1 MKDET
6 GKVIFDQEE
15 QAVVD
20 RIVQERLAR
29 AKTPEDYEH
38 LKDIEKELE
47 DFGWQGTA
55 AEKKEAIK
63 AYKQELKA
71 QQELEALEQQAKTTG
86 KDPELLQAIKTLEKK
101 IETLEGERNAH
112 KQTEAQKKQ
121 AEEAWNKQVTEF
133 QEAFTDV
140 NLEALEKNAK
150 FIDFIQGS
158 GWSLK
163 TAYEKYLKI
172 INEAEKEAF
181 VKAISKESRSTPSG
195 KGGGDHDGGSYGL
208 NADEKAFVDEH
219 NRKYPKMK
227 MTYKE
232 YSERKRS

>member
-6 GKVIFDQEE
+6 GKVTFDQDE

-20 RIVQERLAR
+20 KIVQERLAR
-29 AKTPEDYEH
+29 HKPEGYDD
-38 LKDIEKELE
+38 LKELEKEIE

-55 AEKKEAIK
+55 AEKKEAIRT
-63 AYKQELKA
+63 YKQELKA
-71 QQELEALEQQAKTTG
+71 QQELAALEQQAKTTG

-101 IETLEGERNAH
+101 IETMEGERTV
-112 KQTEAQKKQ
+112 QKQ
-121 AEEAWNKQVTEF
+121 AEDQRKATAENWNKQVAEF
-133 QEAFTDV
+133 QEAFSDV

-158 GWSLK
+158 GWTLK

-181 VKAISKESRSTPSG
+181 TKAISKESRSTPSG
-195 KGGGDHDGGSYGL
+195 KGANSGGDSAGL
-208 NADEKAFVDEH
+208 TAEQKKTVDDW
-219 NRKYPKMK
+219 NRKNPKMK
-227 MTYKE
+227 MTYAE
-232 YSERKRS
+232 YAKR